1 MHTSNTDHDET
12 LKDFRIAINQLV
24 DDDNMPEV
32 LALIEKDRER
42 VVREAKSKGHWY
54 MHDRFNYDSGYIAH
68 CVCGYSSGEED
79 VIKGHVRWEIAKL
92 SNPTQENTTVYN
104 IAGGDEYKIMGEKVT
119 GVNTLTVHD
128 LDKPNQ
134 AQEKES
140 DD

>member
-54 MHDRFNYDSGYIAH
+54 MHDSFSYDSGYIAH

-92 SNPTQENTTVYN
+92 SNST
-104 IAGGDEYKIMGEKVT
+104 
-119 GVNTLTVHD
+119 
-128 LDKPNQ
+128 
-134 AQEKES
+134 QEKES
-140 DD
+140 SENPN

>member
-1 MHTSNTDHDET
+1 MHTSNTNHDET